1 MADESEQLR
10 IMQEMNATLVQQRE
24 LLTAISGRLGGQAEA
39 AREAAAA
46 ADEASTANEK
56 MNKGLMDLTG
66 GSDDLG
72 KSFDN
77 LTGKIKGFVGEGV
90 WNSFVGPLS
99 DGLGLAKINF
109 LSLSEAISNPVA
121 ASLGVLTNL
130 YEIVIAKS
138 VELAKDSYMLADAF
152 EDVRAN
158 FGSFNET
165 TSRTIKASY
174 QQFGSSLKEA
184 AGNSSAFSSKF
195 SMGVAGS
202 VEKLKKL
209 TELATDLG
217 PVFDMM
223 SSQFKDAS
231 AELYVLKDGL
241 NFSSEAI
248 KQTAVLAQ
256 LSGKSLK
263 SFSQDI
269 EASIYKIGKNFGI
282 SSKVLGQD
290 VGKALTNFKML
301 GKMTGDYVKEITKSA
316 VFTRKLGI
324 ELDSLTGLV
333 DKFDEFE
340 GGAEAAAQLA
350 QGFGMVIDP
359 LKMMGM
365 EAGPRL
371 ADLQRAFAATGRS
384 IDSMSRQER
393 SLLATTAGLTEE
405 QAVLAF
411 SSKGLSMSYEE
422 ISSGADSAAKKQMT
436 TEQIMNK
443 LADNIENVITQF
455 KDFTGFVTA
464 FFEGFG
470 RGFMASGS
478 MMSLFSQLARQLL
491 QVAGIGQ
498 QVGRMFAK
506 VIFGGEDAKSNGKA
520 VIGMFSKVG
529 DMFVSISNHIKDF
542 VGLMDGG
549 DVPGAAKRLFANIF
563 GAIEKTFTGAAG
575 GINPGAIIGK
585 IGMFMVGL
593 LRGAIRFLVDQ
604 IPNWT
609 ASIKGMFTEGGESGF
624 LGSIMSGIGE
634 VIAALLEELPAIL
647 PQLDSFGLAIIE
659 AIPKFFEKF
668 PAAKLLAIPAL
679 ATLAAKFAGGVFDM
693 FIAGFSGGPST
704 ETVTTLKTTLS
715 DGIASATAA
724 ATTGIVPE
732 PPKVEKGWFATAYDT
747 VLGTVK
753 DAGNFTAA
761 VAGAGAVGLTVYK
774 LPDIL
779 KHLAIGLRDSILV
792 FTDPIGGPRDE
803 KRSLMEVLRDQ
814 VKMFAGIDSSS
825 ITAVGL
831 MIAGLV
837 TASIGIAAASVI
849 GIAAPS
855 QADTAN
861 LKASIAATLDAVVSM
876 MEELGTDRI
885 TNALSKVDMI
895 SGRIDK
901 LKDIAEVMSSLTGAV
916 GSIIKSIPTAADLAG
931 FGTINMTIEQK
942 LKEAVGVAIRL
953 FSDADGGILSSLA
966 NIKIPSGL
974 TVEKMTTISTIVE
987 TASKMGASA
996 GALAELGA
1004 GTLVP
1009 SNVTKALT
1017 FMYVLG
1023 RDLGAT
1029 LKPFGDLIDA
1039 RQMSENES
1047 KMQGAMNVL
1056 ATYISGVAKI
1066 DAAGL
1071 AVASGVD
1078 FNGPAFTPLMES
1090 GGLQEV
1096 IGALS
1101 SPDLFQNADMLAEN
1115 VGNMDNFSYIME
1127 KYVDV
1132 MESASVN
1139 FAQDKL
1145 DAFADRVIAV
1155 VEHTRT
1161 IRGILENLADISL
1174 DATID
1179 KLESNMRVSKTT
1191 MSINGGAVNV
1201 NVMLNVT
1208 MNSEKIAA
1216 ALVME
1221 GYVAANPDFN
1231 NYLLNNNG
1239 VGEYYENPGTNYS
1252 YGGPAKATVAGPG
1265 TVAGTRGV

>member
-1 MADESEQLR
+1 MAEESEQLR
-10 IMQEMNATLVQQRE
+10 IAKEMNATLLSQRE
-24 LLTAISGRLGGQAEA
+24 LLTAISDRLGTQAGA
-39 AREAAAA
+39 ARECAAAA
-46 ADEASTANEK
+46 EEAATANDK
-56 MNKGLMDLTG
+56 FNVGLTEAAPAADGAGTAFESL
-66 GSDDLG
+66 
-72 KSFDN
+72 N
-77 LTGKIKGFVGEGV
+77 EKIKRLAIE
-90 WNSFVGPLS
+90 PLS
-99 DGLGLAKINF
+99 ASLSLLKINF
-109 LSLSEAISNPVA
+109 FSLSEAISNPVA
-121 ASLGVLTNL
+121 ASIGVLAEL
-130 YEIVIAKS
+130 YNVIIAKS
-138 VELAKDSYMLADAF
+138 VQLAKESYMLADAF
-152 EDVRAN
+152 EDVRAK

-165 TSRTIKASY
+165 TSRTIKTSY

-269 EASIYKIGKNFGI
+269 EASVYKIGKNFGI

-324 ELDSLTGLV
+324 ELDALTGLV

-393 SLLATTAGLTEE
+393 ALLATTAGLTEE

-455 KDFTGFVTA
+455 SEFTGFITA

-470 RGFMASGS
+470 RGFMGEGS
-478 MMSLFSQLARQLL
+478 VMGLLKQLARQLL

-520 VIGMFSKVG
+520 VLGMFSKVG

-549 DVPGAAKRLFANIF
+549 DVPDAAKRLFTNIF
-563 GAIEKTFTGAAG
+563 GTIEKTFTGAAG

-593 LRGAIRFLVDQ
+593 LRGAIRFLIDQ

-609 ASIKGMFTEGGESGF
+609 ANINGMFTEGGEGGF
-624 LGSIMSGIGE
+624 LGSIMDGLGE
-634 VIAALLEELPAIL
+634 LITALLEELPAIL
-647 PQLDSFGLAIIE
+647 PQLEGFASAIID
-659 AIPKFFEKF
+659 AIPRFFEKF
-668 PAAKLLAIPAL
+668 PVTTLLLAVLPSL
-679 ATLAAKFAGGVFDM
+679 TKLAAD
-693 FIAGFSGGPST
+693 FSGGVYKMIVDGFKGGMSPT
-704 ETVTTLKTTLS
+704 AAEDLKKNLS
-715 DGIASATAA
+715 EGFAVATAA
-724 ATTGIVPE
+724 AKPASVIPEIPKTEGEKVDEALKNATPAPDGVGDFMKNVAKLGALGLGIAAAPVAL
-732 PPKVEKGWFATAYDT
+732 KV
-747 VLGTVK
+747 
-753 DAGNFTAA
+753 
-761 VAGAGAVGLTVYK
+761 
-774 LPDIL
+774 
-779 KHLAIGLRDSILV
+779 LAEGLRDSILV
-792 FTDPIGGPRDE
+792 FTNPIGNGE
-803 KRSLMEVLRDQ
+803 TRSLIEVLRDQ
-814 VKMFAGIDSSS
+814 VKMFAGVDPSKIAS
-825 ITAVGL
+825 VGL
-831 MIAGLV
+831 MVAGLI
-837 TASIGIAAASVI
+837 TASIGIGAASI
-849 GIAAPS
+849 AGITAPS
-855 QADTAN
+855 QADIAS
-861 LKASIAATLDAVVSM
+861 LKASISATLDAVVSTM
-876 MEELGTDRI
+876 DEIGTVRVK
-885 TNALSKVDMI
+885 NALSKVDMI

-901 LKDIAEVMSSLTGAV
+901 LKSVAELMSSLTAAV
-916 GSIIKSIPTAADLAG
+916 GNIIKSIPTAADLAG

-966 NIKIPSGL
+966 NIKIPAGL

-996 GALAELGA
+996 GSLAELGA
-1004 GTLVP
+1004 GKLVP

-1029 LKPFGDLIDA
+1029 LKPFDDLISA
-1039 RQMSENES
+1039 KQMSENEN
-1047 KMQGAMNVL
+1047 KMQGAINIM

-1071 AVASGVD
+1071 TTAAGVD
-1078 FNGPAFTPLMES
+1078 FNGPAFAPLMES

-1096 IGALS
+1096 IEALS
-1101 SPDLFQNADMLAEN
+1101 APDLFQNADMLAEN
-1115 VGNMDNFSYIME
+1115 VGNMDNFAYIME

-1132 MESASVN
+1132 MDSASTN

-1145 DAFADRVIAV
+1145 DAFADRVSAV

-1179 KLESNMRVSKTT
+1179 KLESNMRVAKTT

-1221 GYVAANPDFN
+1221 GYVAPNADFN

-1252 YGGPAKATVAGPG
+1252 YGGPAKATVAGTGVKAGARG
-1265 TVAGTRGV
+1265 T

>member
-1 MADESEQLR
+1 MDPTQLE
-10 IMQEMNATLVQQRE
+10 IMQEMNNTLLQQRE
-24 LLTAISGRLGGQAEA
+24 LLTAISKQLGTQAGA
-39 AREAAAA
+39 AREYAAAA
-46 ADEASTANEK
+46 EEAADANDK
-56 MNKGLMDLTG
+56 FNVGIKGLAG
-66 GSDDLG
+66 GTDDLG
-72 KSFDN
+72 KSFDD

-90 WNSFVGPLS
+90 WNSFTGPLTE
-99 DGLGLAKINF
+99 GLGLAKINF

-121 ASLGVLTNL
+121 ASLGVLSNL
-130 YEIVIAKS
+130 YNIIIEKS
-138 VELAKDSYMLADAF
+138 VELAKESYRLADAL
-152 EDVRAN
+152 EDVRAK

-165 TSRTIKASY
+165 TSRTIKTSY

-195 SMGVAGS
+195 SMGVDGS

-269 EASIYKIGKNFGI
+269 EASVYKIGKNFGI

-290 VGKALTNFKML
+290 VGRALSNFKML

-324 ELDSLTGLV
+324 ELDALTGLV

-393 SLLATTAGLTEE
+393 SLLATTSGLTEE
-405 QAVLAF
+405 QALLAF

-443 LADNIENVITQF
+443 LADNIENVITPF
-455 KDFTGFVTA
+455 REFTGFVTA

-470 RGFMASGS
+470 RGFMGEGS
-478 MMSLFSQLARQLL
+478 MMSLFSQLSRQLL

-520 VIGMFSKVG
+520 ILGMFSKVG

-563 GAIEKTFTGAAG
+563 GAIEKTFAGATG

-593 LRGAIRFLVDQ
+593 LRGAIRFLIDQ

-609 ASIKGMFTEGGESGF
+609 ASINGMFTKSGGGGF
-624 LGSIMSGIGE
+624 LGSIMSGLE
-634 VIAALLEELPAIL
+634 ELLTALIDELPAIL
-647 PQLDSFGLAIIE
+647 PQLEKFGLAIIE
-659 AIPKFFEKF
+659 AIPRFFEKF
-668 PAAKLLAIPAL
+668 PVTKLLALPVL
-679 ATLAAKFAGGVFDM
+679 ATLAADFAGGVFDM
-693 FIAGFSGGPST
+693 LAEGFSGGPST
-704 ETVTTLKTTLS
+704 ETATKLKATLTGGILS
-715 DGIASATAA
+715 ATTAA
-724 ATTGIVPE
+724 ATGIVPK
-732 PPKVEKGWFATAYDT
+732 PPKVEKNMLAKAYDT
-747 VLGTVK
+747 VSGFVK
-753 DAGNFTAA
+753 DAGNFTTA
-761 VAGAGAVGLTVYK
+761 VAGAGAVGIAVYK

-779 KHLAIGLRDSILV
+779 KHLATGLRDSILV
-792 FTDPIGGPRDE
+792 FTSPIGGAGGE

-814 VKMFAGIDSSS
+814 IKLFAGIDSSN

-837 TASIGIAAASVI
+837 TASIGISAASVI

-876 MEELGTDRI
+876 MEALGKRRI
-885 TNALSKVDMI
+885 TNALSKVDRI
-895 SGRIDK
+895 SGRINK
-901 LKDIAEVMSSLTGAV
+901 LKDVAEIMSSLTGAV
-916 GSIIKSIPTAADLAG
+916 GSIIKSIPTASDLAG

-942 LKEAVGVAIRL
+942 LKEAIGVAIRL
-953 FSDADGGILSSLA
+953 FSDKDGGILSSLA
-966 NIKIPSGL
+966 NIKIPAGL
-974 TVEKMTTISTIVE
+974 TIEKMTTISTIVE

-996 GALAELGA
+996 ASLAELGA
-1004 GTLVP
+1004 STLKP
-1009 SNVTKALT
+1009 SDVTKALN

-1023 RDLGAT
+1023 SDLGST
-1029 LKPFGDLIDA
+1029 LKPFDDLIDA
-1039 RQMSENES
+1039 KQMSKNENR
-1047 KMQGAMNVL
+1047 MQGALNVL
-1056 ATYISGVAKI
+1056 ATYIASVAKI

-1078 FNGPAFTPLMES
+1078 FGGPAFTPLMES

-1096 IGALS
+1096 IEALS
-1101 SPDLFQNADMLAEN
+1101 SPDLFQNADMLSEN
-1115 VGNMDNFSYIME
+1115 AANMDNFSYIME

-1145 DAFADRVIAV
+1145 DAFAERVDAV

-1161 IRGILENLADISL
+1161 IRGILENLADVSL

-1208 MNSEKIAA
+1208 MNAEKIAG
-1216 ALVME
+1216 ALVMG
-1221 GYVAANPDFN
+1221 GYVKANETFDAYLQN
-1231 NYLLNNNG
+1231 NDG

-1252 YGGPAKATVAGPG
+1252 YGGPAKATVPAPTTKTGS
-1265 TVAGTRGV
+1265 RQ

>member
-1 MADESEQLR
+1 
-10 IMQEMNATLVQQRE
+10 
-24 LLTAISGRLGGQAEA
+24 
-39 AREAAAA
+39 
-46 ADEASTANEK
+46 
-56 MNKGLMDLTG
+56 
-66 GSDDLG
+66 
-72 KSFDN
+72 
-77 LTGKIKGFVGEGV
+77 
-90 WNSFVGPLS
+90 
-99 DGLGLAKINF
+99 
-109 LSLSEAISNPVA
+109 
-121 ASLGVLTNL
+121 
-130 YEIVIAKS
+130 
-138 VELAKDSYMLADAF
+138 
-152 EDVRAN
+152 
-158 FGSFNET
+158 
-165 TSRTIKASY
+165 
-174 QQFGSSLKEA
+174 
-184 AGNSSAFSSKF
+184 
-195 SMGVAGS
+195 
-202 VEKLKKL
+202 
-209 TELATDLG
+209 
-217 PVFDMM
+217 MM

-779 KHLAIGLRDSILV
+779 EHLAIGLRDSILV

>member
-1 MADESEQLR
+1 MDPTQLDL
-10 IMQEMNATLVQQRE
+10 MQEMNTTLREQRE
-24 LLTAISGRLGGQAEA
+24 LLTAISARLGAQAGA
-39 AREAAAA
+39 AREYATAAEEAAAA
-46 ADEASTANEK
+46 SDKFNVGLAEAAPAADGAGTAFEDLNEK
-56 MNKGLMDLTG
+56 
-66 GSDDLG
+66 
-72 KSFDN
+72 
-77 LTGKIKGFVGEGV
+77 IKRLAL
-90 WNSFVGPLS
+90 NPLS
-99 DGLGLAKINF
+99 DSLKLAGFNF
-109 LSLSEAISNPVA
+109 ISLSEAISNPVA

-138 VELAKDSYMLADAF
+138 VELAKESYMLADAL
-152 EDVRAN
+152 EDVRAK

-165 TSRTIKASY
+165 TSRTIKTSF

-184 AGNSSAFSSKF
+184 AGNSAAFSSKF

-202 VEKLKKL
+202 VEKLRKV
-209 TELATDLG
+209 TEIVSDLG
-217 PVFDMM
+217 PTVDMM
-223 SSQFKDAS
+223 GSQFADAADS
-231 AELYVLKDGL
+231 LYLLKDGL
-241 NFSSEAI
+241 GFSSEAM
-248 KQTAVLAQ
+248 KQTAVFAQ
-256 LSGKSLK
+256 LSGKSVK
-263 SFSQDI
+263 SFSEDI
-269 EASIYKIGKNFGI
+269 QASVYKIGKNFGI

-324 ELDSLTGLV
+324 ELDALTGLV

-393 SLLATTAGLTEE
+393 SLLATTSGLTEE
-405 QAVLAF
+405 QALLAF

-422 ISSGADSAAKKQMT
+422 IASGADSAAKKQMT
-436 TEQIMNK
+436 TDQILNK
-443 LADNIENVITQF
+443 MLDNIENVITPF
-455 KDFTGFVTA
+455 KEFTGFVTA

-470 RGFMASGS
+470 RGFMGSGS
-478 MMSLFSQLARQLL
+478 MMVLFKQLARQLL

-520 VIGMFSKVG
+520 VLGMFGKVG

-549 DVPGAAKRLFANIF
+549 DVPGAAKRLFTNIF
-563 GAIEKTFTGAAG
+563 GTIEKTFTGAAG

-593 LRGAIRFLVDQ
+593 LRGAIRFLIDQ

-609 ASIKGMFTEGGESGF
+609 ASINGMFTEGGEGGF
-624 LGSIMSGIGE
+624 LGSIMDGLGE
-634 VIAALLEELPAIL
+634 LITALLEELPAIL
-647 PQLDSFGLAIIE
+647 PQLESFAYAIIY
-659 AIPKFFEKF
+659 AIPRFFEKF
-668 PAAKLLAIPAL
+668 PVTTLMLAVLPSL
-679 ATLAAKFAGGVFDM
+679 TKLAADFSSGVYKMIADGFAGGM
-693 FIAGFSGGPST
+693 SP
-704 ETVTTLKTTLS
+704 
-715 DGIASATAA
+715 TAA
-724 ATTGIVPE
+724 EDLKKNLTKGFADVQGVVDPASVIPEIPKTEDEKLKELIKNSTPATSAISTFIDGGM
-732 PPKVEKGWFATAYDT
+732 KFG
-747 VLGTVK
+747 
-753 DAGNFTAA
+753 AA
-761 VAGAGAVGLTVYK
+761 VAKIGAVGVGVAAA
-774 LPDIL
+774 PVAL
-779 KHLAIGLRDSILV
+779 KYLAEGLRDSILV
-792 FTDPIGGPRDE
+792 FTDPIEGRKDT
-803 KRSLMEVLRDQ
+803 RSLMEVLRDQ
-814 VKMFAGIDSSS
+814 VKMFEGIDPSN
-825 ITAVGL
+825 IAAVGL

-837 TASIGIAAASVI
+837 TASIGISAASVM

-885 TNALSKVDMI
+885 TNALSKVDTT
-895 SGRIDK
+895 SGRINK
-901 LKDIAEVMSSLTGAV
+901 LKDVAEIMSSLTEAV

-966 NIKIPSGL
+966 NIKIPAGL
-974 TVEKMTTISTIVE
+974 TIEKMTTISTIVE

-1004 GTLVP
+1004 SALVP

-1023 RDLGAT
+1023 RDLGAA
-1029 LKPFGDLIDA
+1029 LKPFDDLISA
-1039 RQMSENES
+1039 KQMSENEN
-1047 KMQGAMNVL
+1047 KMQGAINIM

-1066 DAAGL
+1066 DATGL
-1071 AVASGVD
+1071 AIAAGVD
-1078 FNGPAFTPLMES
+1078 FNGPAFAPLMES

-1115 VGNMDNFSYIME
+1115 VGNMDNFAYIME

-1132 MESASVN
+1132 MDSASTN

-1145 DAFADRVIAV
+1145 DAFADRVSAV

-1179 KLESNMRVSKTT
+1179 KLESNMRVAKTT

-1221 GYVAANPDFN
+1221 GYVEANPAFKTFLQDN
-1231 NYLLNNNG
+1231 DG
-1239 VGEYYENPGTNYS
+1239 AGEYYENPGQGYS
-1252 YGGPAKATVAGPG
+1252 YGGVEKPMSGDHARKK
-1265 TVAGTRGV
+1265 